1 MQQFI
6 MNHVYSYDCSNER
19 NRKYLPNRLK
29 IILKGYEMDKFNE
42 RSSNC
47 ELYARIQALPLT
59 AVERE
64 RALSAMRDG
73 AV

>member
-1 MQQFI
+1 
-6 MNHVYSYDCSNER
+6 
-19 NRKYLPNRLK
+19 
-29 IILKGYEMDKFNE
+29 MDKLNE

-64 RALSAMRDG
+64 HALSAMRDG
-73 AV
+73 ALIADRILWVVRGIKNLFGGTALKPSLKH